1 MRTGPTS
8 RWIFGLLLVAIGV
21 LFLLDTTDV
30 IETDNVWSLIWPA
43 ILAFLG
49 AWFLFRERGRSLV
62 GLVLLLLG
70 GGFFAQNAQWIESGW
85 IGRYWPVVVIGA
97 GLAILADATGV
108 LRRRRVETG
117 VDVRGEDWLR
127 ATAVM
132 SGRKERVTS
141 TTWRGGDVTAVMGGV
156 ELDLREAMP
165 AAEGARLDVTA
176 LMGGVEIWVPPGWKV
191 SPRITPLLGGV
202 EDKTSPGPNDDDAPR
217 LEITGMAL
225 MGGVEIKHKTEA

>member
-8 RWIFGLLLVAIGV
+8 RWILGLLLLAIGV
-21 LFLLDTTDV
+21 LLLLDTTDV

-43 ILAFLG
+43 MLIFLG
-49 AWFLFRERGRSLV
+49 SWFLFRERGRSLF

-70 GGFFAQNAQWIESGW
+70 AGFFAQNADWIERGW

-97 GLAILADATGV
+97 GLAVLADATGV
-108 LRRRRVETG
+108 LRRRGMEAG
-117 VDVRGEDWLR
+117 VDVRGDDWLR

-132 SGRKERVTS
+132 SGRRERVTS
-141 TTWRGGDVTAVMGGV
+141 TAWRGGEVTAVMGGV
-156 ELDLREAMP
+156 ELDLREAKL

-176 LMGGVEIWVPPGWKV
+176 LMGGIDIWVPSGWKIT
-191 SPRITPLLGGV
+191 SRITPLLGGV
-202 EDKTSPGPNDDDAPR
+202 EDKTTPGPSDGDAQR
-217 LEITGMAL
+217 LELTGMAL

>member
-176 LMGGVEIWVPPGWKV
+176 LMGGVEIWVPRGGRSPPG
-191 SPRITPLLGGV
+191 SPHSLVASRTRR
-202 EDKTSPGPNDDDAPR
+202 APAR
-217 LEITGMAL
+217 TMTMRRAWRSRGWP
-225 MGGVEIKHKTEA
+225 